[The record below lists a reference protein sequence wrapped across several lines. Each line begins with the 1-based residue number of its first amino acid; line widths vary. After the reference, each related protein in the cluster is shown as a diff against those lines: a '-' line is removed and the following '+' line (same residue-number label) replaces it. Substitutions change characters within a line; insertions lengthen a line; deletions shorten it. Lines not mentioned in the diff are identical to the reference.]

1 MMSGLEAVGAYFL
14 GVILGGVLGFVI
26 ARRLYRRPTPTA
38 RRRGFF
44 SRWKHRRRQA
54 SGQSSQG
61 IDRSR
66 MSGETEEAAEDKDAQ
81 PAAAD
86 STPRVPGPVGA
97 TEHQRS
103 PETQRRPHARPQPKR
118 GWMAP
123 WLKRRT
129 VEAEAF
135 VVRDATGIRR
145 AKLGMSADG
154 WVRLRLFDEGG
165 ERCVSLGVAP
175 DGHARLRLY
184 DQHGESRAGLAV
196 FPDNAGEGLVL
207 NDQVGNPR
215 LTVSLLDNGAA
226 DLRILD
232 ASGKVLWKAP

>member
-1 MMSGLEAVGAYFL
+1 
-14 GVILGGVLGFVI
+14 
-26 ARRLYRRPTPTA
+26 
-38 RRRGFF
+38 
-44 SRWKHRRRQA
+44 
-54 SGQSSQG
+54 
-61 IDRSR
+61 
-66 MSGETEEAAEDKDAQ
+66 
-81 PAAAD
+81 
-86 STPRVPGPVGA
+86 
-97 TEHQRS
+97 
-103 PETQRRPHARPQPKR
+103 
-118 GWMAP
+118 MAP

-135 VVRDATGIRR
+135 VVRDSTGIRR

-154 WVRLRLFDEGG
+154 WVRLRLFDEEG

-207 NDQVGNPR
+207 NDQAGNPR